1 MEKST
6 AESIGSGIWKGV
18 KAGGA
23 ATWKAGKASKALK
36 AAGGGGGSGSPWGV
50 QESGFADC
58 VFGRA
63 AAACDFVGVGGRAA
77 SMAIRPSPTTSST
90 MAP

>member
-23 ATWKAGKASKALK
+23 ATWKAGKA
-36 AAGGGGGSGSPWGV
+36 
-50 QESGFADC
+50 C
-58 VFGRA
+58 VA
-63 AAACDFVGVGGRAA
+63 AARE
-77 SMAIRPSPTTSST
+77 SLHRTQ
-90 MAP
+90 